1 MRRSGGTD
9 WANSNDLAAGSDA
22 SPLLGTDWQR
32 YHRRIEGK
40 WGADLGNAEGLTPQ
54 INEKTGR

>member
-1 MRRSGGTD
+1 VGTD

-32 YHRRIEGK
+32 YHRKIEGE

-54 INEKTGR
+54 INENTGR